1 MQLPTIGRIN
11 LLQAKIYLEPNFQ
24 FCTPFYFNKGVLAN
38 WKYTIGPAFQLSVQ
52 VEHATANN
60 WECWASVSTNIFL
73 PKNFQCCT
81 HLILIWTCR
90 KIWTSIFIPL
100 FKDVHICNFF
110 STFFRLF
117 PHWIWFLDNQ
127 NRFYFIVKRL
137 KNSFFICLRRP
148 FLCQFHVAKALQ
160 NI

>member
-1 MQLPTIGRIN
+1 MQLPTIGRIKI
-11 LLQAKIYLEPNFQ
+11 LQAKIFLEPNFQ
-24 FCTPFYFNKGVLAN
+24 FCTHFYFNKGALAN

-110 STFFRLF
+110 STFSPIEYDSLITKTDFTSLWRGWKIHFWYASEDLF
-117 PHWIWFLDNQ
+117 LHLRNIYCRDND
-127 NRFYFIVKRL
+127 I
-137 KNSFFICLRRP
+137 
-148 FLCQFHVAKALQ
+148 
-160 NI
+160 